1 MQGTNK
7 TIRTEQWM
15 TGGGAVTNRTNIVI
29 NGLLDWAVKADVNKI
44 TRSNIT
50 QGVKELTTIDTD
62 DTASEYVKRVSDHGP
77 FEQDGIGRWAIQWD
91 QVDVLEGQE

>member
-1 MQGTNK
+1 MQGANK

-15 TGGGAVTNRTNIVI
+15 TGGGTVTNRTNIVI

-50 QGVKELTTIDTD
+50 QGVKELTTIATD
-62 DTASEYVKRVSDHGP
+62 DTADEYVERVTENGP
-77 FEQDGIGRWAIQWD
+77 FEWDAVGRWVIQWD
-91 QVDVLEGQE
+91 QVDVLEGEE